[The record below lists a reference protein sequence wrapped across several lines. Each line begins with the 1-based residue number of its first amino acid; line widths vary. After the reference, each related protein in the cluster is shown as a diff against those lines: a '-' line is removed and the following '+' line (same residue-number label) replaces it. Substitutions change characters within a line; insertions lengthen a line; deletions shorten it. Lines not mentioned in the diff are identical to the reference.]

1 MDPEIPFH
9 SCEFLADAK
18 HAQWLCSAC
27 AENINLDFDTT
38 LRRVMLREGWTA
50 SEIKAAE
57 PVRRFAQRTMAELA
71 PEPTLSTNSQRRA
84 FRFNCIYELQA
95 RINATREIHEARLAE
110 KENSMGDRGAKEGL
124 SAAPSFAPVDPTT
137 KATSSSPSRSGPC
150 LRKHENDP
158 DIEQWACPHCLS
170 ALDND
175 FDGIVYEGMLREG
188 WNHKEI
194 NALGPLRRFS
204 ERPWDQLKPDL
215 TLADE
220 LQLRQWGQGLLW
232 ELQARI
238 DGVRAIKEARDEM
251 WNKNEK
257 REKTS
262 LETLGKLAGIAALEL
277 QPGVSTCAGRRFSSP
292 WHVRSICSRAT
303 SLHPTTSSTLSSR
316 LPHPRP

>member
-1 MDPEIPFH
+1 MDPEIPFR

-27 AENINLDFDTT
+27 SENINLDFDTT

-50 SEIKAAE
+50 SEIKAVE
-57 PVRRFAQRTMAELA
+57 PVRRFAKRTMAELA
-71 PEPTLSTNSQRRA
+71 PDPTLSTNPQRRA
-84 FRFNCIYELQA
+84 FQFNCIYELQA
-95 RINATREIHEARLAE
+95 RINATREIHVARDAR
-110 KENSMGDRGAKEGL
+110 KENSMGERGAKEEL
-124 SAAPSFAPVDPTT
+124 SAAPSLAPADPTT
-137 KATSSSPSRSGPC
+137 KATSSSPSRSGSC

-188 WNHKEI
+188 WNHNEI

-204 ERPWDQLKPDL
+204 ERSWDQLKPDL

-220 LQLRQWGQGLLW
+220 LQSRQWSHGLLW

-238 DGVRAIKEARDEM
+238 DGIRAIKEARDEM
-251 WNKNEK
+251 RNKNEK
-257 REKTS
+257 REKAS
-262 LETLGKLAGIAALEL
+262 LETFGPNIFLN
-277 QPGVSTCAGRRFSSP
+277 S
-292 WHVRSICSRAT
+292 
-303 SLHPTTSSTLSSR
+303 
-316 LPHPRP
+316 